1 MPTVVPPRCS
11 RPHIASSAK
20 TMKGIIRDSFDTY
33 NGSARGNALV
43 TLALDS
49 LEKSQLMRSDA
60 KSAYMGKRKV
70 AEDSVGS
77 EAEGAGATEFEDGAE
92 ENQLI
97 PLSYHCLPAY
107 VAPDLVPSYETLH
120 VLEST
125 RSP

>member
-1 MPTVVPPRCS
+1 MCFLESVLPP
-11 RPHIASSAK
+11 PIL
-20 TMKGIIRDSFDTY
+20 GQLPSFVLPR
-33 NGSARGNALV
+33 AR
-43 TLALDS
+43 
-49 LEKSQLMRSDA
+49 
-60 KSAYMGKRKV
+60 
-70 AEDSVGS
+70 VGS